1 MILKYSKFTVWTAF
15 SFILIVIFCLLAN
28 WKKNYEVTVDWQNV
42 RVFISDWTWPC
53 YLQDAVYFTSRGD
66 STDQEY
72 FYLSPTTGT
81 ITLRKSL
88 QDSLRN
94 QFSFTVQALDNRP
107 QGVQRVAEASVTIN
121 ILRDSGPPRFVNI
134 PYITSIPITT
144 AINSSVYRV
153 QAVDSDLKV
162 GHIFCN
168 SSFKSMFGCQ
178 IRCTYVEERQP
189 TY

>member
-1 MILKYSKFTVWTAF
+1 M
-15 SFILIVIFCLLAN
+15 
-28 WKKNYEVTVDWQNV
+28 
-42 RVFISDWTWPC
+42 
-53 YLQDAVYFTSRGD
+53 YFTSRGD

-72 FYLSPTTGT
+72 FYVSPTTGA

-88 QDSLRN
+88 LDSVRN

-121 ILRDSGPPRFVNI
+121 ILRDSGPPRFVNT

-153 QAVDSDLKV
+153 QAIDSDLKV

-168 SSFKSMFGCQ
+168 SNLRLCLVDKSVVQMWMKDNPFIEYVNLKTFLSLLFVTIFSFL
-178 IRCTYVEERQP
+178 VEFTKLIIKLQNII
-189 TY
+189 T